1 MTNSRL
7 PPDRLKSLAKLKYR
21 YCMDWL
27 YENAA
32 HLHMSY
38 EMLNMWIYVFGP
50 LLSFAFLG
58 LVNMGLTRAK
68 R

>member
-1 MTNSRL
+1 
-7 PPDRLKSLAKLKYR
+7 
-21 YCMDWL
+21 MDWL